1 MADSLRG
8 PKIKTQTII
17 ERFKAPLMFEMS
29 LKDGLLDRLSELQ
42 WWRDLLAYRDPDNG
56 QHFFVAVRKNYLSVY
71 FFGNAIFKK
80 IYENQGGAIVATVDR
95 RYFDGPASSPG
106 DLVFDGVTLG
116 GSADPNRHYSGPAD
130 LATWAKII
138 KLYPPGKSDAPGEKE
153 CLAPRALDPSVINL
167 EMALPGFEKEVSPG
181 DDATAPVE
189 KSPPTAPRI
198 DMVHLRKNGDNV
210 QIVFTEAKLFSNT
223 ASLRADPNSGK
234 PAKIFKQIDDYEK
247 YITLHEKSIRH
258 AYHQACKYLIT
269 IRTAQG
275 VPVDRLLIDAATDVE
290 RITLLKRPRLLIFRT
305 IKDKG
310 MREVSWEPHLQ
321 NLLKTLDCE
330 IVEATS

>member
-1 MADSLRG
+1 
-8 PKIKTQTII
+8 
-17 ERFKAPLMFEMS
+17 MFEMS
-29 LKDGLLDRLSELQ
+29 LKDGLLDRLAELQ

-80 IYENQGGAIVATVDR
+80 IYENQSGAIVATVDR

-116 GSADPNRHYSGPAD
+116 ASADPNRHYSGPAH

-138 KLYPPGKSDAPGEKE
+138 KSYPPGKSDAPGEKE

-167 EMALPGFEKEVSPG
+167 EMALPGFEKE

-198 DMVHLRKNGDNV
+198 DMVHLRKNGDDV

-234 PAKIFKQIDDYEK
+234 PAKIFKQIDDYER

-258 AYHQACKYLIT
+258 AYHRACKYLIT